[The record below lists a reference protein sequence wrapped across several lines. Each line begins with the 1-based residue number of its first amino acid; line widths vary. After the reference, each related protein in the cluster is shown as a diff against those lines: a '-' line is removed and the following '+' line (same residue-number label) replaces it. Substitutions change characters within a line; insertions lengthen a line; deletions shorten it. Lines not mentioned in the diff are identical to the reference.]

1 MMSSCRCATRWHCC
15 AVGHEFHTSRNFNNV
30 TEHCWKQ
37 GNCFQ
42 PERIQVSSKTQ
53 NVDRVTR
60 TRPEHAPHTA
70 SATRRP
76 FSGRPQGLA
85 GPAPDRRSEAGPEK
99 ASRTLCQRRPVPSS
113 AGRTEAEGK
122 REARLHSRE
131 AASQQPARP
140 APQTPLPMTGTMAW
154 GARRN
159 EP

>member
-42 PERIQVSSKTQ
+42 LKRIQVSSKTQ

-76 FSGRPQGLA
+76 FSCRPQGRA
-85 GPAPDRRSEAGPEK
+85 GQLQTAAVKPAPEK
-99 ASRTLCQRRPVPSS
+99 RVGLSASGDSCLPLWGALRPRARERHACTPAKPPPSSLQGRRP
-113 AGRTEAEGK
+113 R
-122 REARLHSRE
+122 
-131 AASQQPARP
+131 
-140 APQTPLPMTGTMAW
+140 PLP
-154 GARRN
+154 R
-159 EP
+159 